1 MTREKFEFKLETSGS
16 FSFEFEGKKWQF
28 FYERARDGSDVRIQ
42 FGERDFP
49 SASYSSFRELYAE
62 CWVEGCY
69 FKDVLP
75 VLEG

>member
-1 MTREKFEFKLETSGS
+1 MTREKFEFRLSTSGS

-28 FYERARDGSDVRIQ
+28 FYEKLPGREEVRIQ
-42 FGERDFP
+42 FGELDFP
-49 SASYSSFRELYAE
+49 SAVYSSFRELYAE

-69 FKDVLP
+69 FIDVLP